1 MFDLRYRGLRL
12 IPSKTAMR
20 ELIKYGATLE
30 DCKDILEQGYPAPRK
45 RAKGTIE
52 QWLDRGNKTSNTV
65 VVKSYNYFYGEDVY
79 LITHFGCFRRRK

>member
-1 MFDLRYRGLRL
+1 MLELRYRGLRL

-20 ELIKYGATLE
+20 ELIQHGATLE
-30 DCKDILEQGYPAPRK
+30 DCNDILEEGYPAPRK

-52 QWLDRGNKTSNTV
+52 QWLDRGNKTYNTV

-79 LITHFGCFRRRK
+79 LVTHFGSFRRRK

>member
-1 MFDLRYRGLRL
+1 MFSVKHHGLRL

-20 ELIKYGATLE
+20 ELVKHGSSLE
-30 DCKDILEQGYPAPRK
+30 DCKDILKEGYPAPRK

-52 QWLDRGNKTSNTV
+52 QWLDRGNRTYNV
-65 VVKSYNYFYGEDVY
+65 VLVKSHNYFYREDVY